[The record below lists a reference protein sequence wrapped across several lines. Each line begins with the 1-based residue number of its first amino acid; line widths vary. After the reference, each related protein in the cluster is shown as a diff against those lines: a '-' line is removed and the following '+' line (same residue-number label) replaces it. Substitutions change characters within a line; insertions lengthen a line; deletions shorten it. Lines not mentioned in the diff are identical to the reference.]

1 MESAR
6 FVDRFLVVDAHNDS
20 LILRQVRDD
29 PIDLA
34 VVNPAYQVDLPRLRQ
49 GGVDCLFCMVGDND
63 LRQASILIDAVYEM
77 ARLHGEHFVVCTNAT
92 MVRAARATGRIALVP
107 TIEGQ
112 AMLQEDASILRNL
125 YRLGVRVASI
135 THGGGR
141 SPELQRDPSYF
152 GYITPQERE
161 SLRRQSRGL
170 TLFGYRALAEMGRL
184 GMTLDLAHMNDA
196 AYWEIME
203 HAQCCVCYTHGSC
216 YALCPHSRAL
226 TDEMMRALAH
236 KGGVMGIVT
245 YSRFIAVEHP
255 TLDKLC
261 DHFIHAL
268 EVMGP
273 DHVGL
278 GSDYDGTEG
287 TVTPIPE
294 DVSRLEELFQA
305 LSRRGV
311 DDDTLSKIAG
321 ENFLRMLPAQ

>member
-1 MESAR
+1 MASAR
-6 FVDRFLVVDAHNDS
+6 LVDRFLVLDAHNDS
-20 LILRQVRDD
+20 LILRQSRDD
-29 PIDLA
+29 PMDLA
-34 VVNPAYQVDLPRLRQ
+34 VVHAAYQVDLPRLRQ

-77 ARLHGEHFVVCTNAT
+77 ARLHEADFRVCSTAAA
-92 MVRAARATGRIALVP
+92 VRAARAAGQIALVP

-112 AMLQEDASILRNL
+112 KMLGEDFSVLRNL

-152 GYITPQERE
+152 GYIGVQERE
-161 SLRRQSRGL
+161 NLRRQSRGL
-170 TLFGYRALAEMGRL
+170 TQFGYRALAEMAHL
-184 GMTLDLAHMNDA
+184 GMTVDLAHINDA
-196 AYWEIME
+196 AFWEVME
-203 HAQCCVCYTHGSC
+203 RAECCVCYTHGSC

-226 TDEMMRALAH
+226 TDEMMRALAQ

-245 YSRFIAVEHP
+245 YPHFIDVQNP
-255 TLDKLC
+255 TLDRLC

-273 DHVGL
+273 EHVGL

-287 TVTPIPE
+287 LVVPIPE
-294 DVSRLEELFQA
+294 HVGRLEELFGA

-311 DDDTLSKIAG
+311 DDATLGKIAG
-321 ENFLRMLPAQ
+321 ENFLRMLPA